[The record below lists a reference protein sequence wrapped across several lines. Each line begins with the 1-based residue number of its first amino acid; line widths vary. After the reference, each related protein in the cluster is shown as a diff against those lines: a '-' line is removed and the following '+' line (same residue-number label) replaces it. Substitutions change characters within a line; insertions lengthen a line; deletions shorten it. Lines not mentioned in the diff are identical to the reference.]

1 MNNTTS
7 SEAQVALGIENN
19 GAIKHDES
27 LKDNSI
33 NKESSLSQSMNQERV
48 NEKVDDRGMNDS
60 SSGVKN
66 NNTNKRKNNFY
77 LNKNNHHKKTEVL
90 VKKKNFKQTAIKKP
104 NKDLDSKQIDLQLL
118 QEEQNTVASQP
129 LSEQEQLKGFI
140 HYMIRQKTGIVSE
153 KINDLL
159 TIYKNKYKDC
169 DLGTDAGTNIL
180 GFCLINDNAKAIEYL
195 VALYDSEQLIFPTV
209 LGAQNINVAFTKSA
223 QVNKTIIDFLKCDEK
238 NKEILLEQIMQ
249 FAPNNLYRQE
259 NVGVYL
265 GWLANN
271 ATSDYKEQ
279 FMRHCIVAKNKAI
292 ISKAIVFQD
301 CRTYLKDNYK
311 QLINDKS
318 FKLWF
323 ESQLGLVFDTS
334 ASLTQTP
341 VTDSVDNDTDAAAN
355 SHLSSKADNQKAFSN
370 IMDKRVVVIERK
382 KRLTLN
388 NK

>member
-355 SHLSSKADNQKAFSN
+355 SHLSSKADRKS
-370 IMDKRVVVIERK
+370 VV
-382 KRLTLN
+382 
-388 NK
+388 